1 MIDLHRF
8 PLVVLPLMLFSAVGI
23 HTVNAG
29 GFADPIAE
37 ANARVV
43 KLYGLGAGLQ
53 AGYGT
58 GILVSS
64 DGLVLTVESLLIDA
78 RSVLVVDSA
87 GRRFDADV
95 VKRDSP
101 RQLAL
106 LKIRSLR
113 DGDPAEAGVARD
125 NGTTTELG
133 PFEHYDLRCEGTG
146 ESACHAPL
154 LPGDWLIVAGNA
166 FKVADGPEPVSIA
179 HGVLSARVRLDARR
193 QLRDFPYTGEVL
205 VIDAITSN
213 PGAPGSA
220 VVNLDGE
227 LVGMVG
233 RGVIS
238 NRTATHLNYAM
249 PRAVLW
255 DFFRE
260 ATGVESES
268 KKEAIEHWSAEAM
281 GLHVHSAGY
290 RKVLPFIEH
299 VRRDSPAARA
309 GIRADDLI
317 LSVNNFNLPD
327 ADTLEARIADI
338 PMNEAVEVVLRR
350 GRSIRTVRVVAQKE
364 AQP

>member
-1 MIDLHRF
+1 MRLRALHVFVALFGAGLIGRTGSPAAAEDLRAIID
-8 PLVVLPLMLFSAVGI
+8 A
-23 HTVNAG
+23 
-29 GFADPIAE
+29 
-37 ANARVV
+37 ANVRVV

-58 GILVSS
+58 GILVSA

-95 VKRDSP
+95 VERDEA

-106 LKIRSLR
+106 LKIRGLR
-113 DGDPAEAGVARD
+113 GASTPPPVEGVAALVSP
-125 NGTTTELG
+125 GVG
-133 PFEHYDLRCEGTG
+133 PFDYFELRCAGEG
-146 ESACHAPL
+146 ESACHVPL
-154 LPGDWLIVAGNA
+154 SIGDWVMAAGNA

-193 QLRDFPYTGEVL
+193 QFREFPYSGEVL
-205 VIDAITSN
+205 VLDAVTSN

-227 LVGMVG
+227 LVGMIG

-249 PRAVLW
+249 PRDVLW
-255 DFFRE
+255 DFFAE
-260 ATGVESES
+260 ATG
-268 KKEAIEHWSAEAM
+268 IETQGETAPEMLWTTQAT
-281 GLHVHSAGY
+281 GLHVHRAGY

-299 VRRDSPAARA
+299 VRRGSPADRA

-317 LSVNNFNLPD
+317 LSVNNFQLPD
-327 ADTLEARIADI
+327 ADTLDARIGTI
-338 PMNEAVEVVLRR
+338 PLHEPLEVVLRR
-350 GRSIRTVRVVAQKE
+350 GRVIKTVHIE
-364 AQP
+364 LPESPP